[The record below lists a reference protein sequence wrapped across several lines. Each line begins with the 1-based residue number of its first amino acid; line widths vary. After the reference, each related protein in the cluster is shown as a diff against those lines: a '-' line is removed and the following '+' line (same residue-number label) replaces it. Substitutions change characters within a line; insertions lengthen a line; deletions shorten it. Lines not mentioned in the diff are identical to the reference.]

1 MKNAVLRAKIQRT
14 IVIDPDS
21 GFRQIWDVTQV
32 VSHRKESYFRA
43 HPLFPSESS
52 MQSEAVCGK
61 RLSRQWRTQVVLLVY
76 LSMATPYQI
85 GFDVSEPQ
93 LWGVMFWFTLAMDM
107 YFIVGEKIPI
117 ETK

>member
-1 MKNAVLRAKIQRT
+1 VRT
-14 IVIDPDS
+14 LC
-21 GFRQIWDVTQV
+21 FLQN
-32 VSHRKESYFRA
+32 
-43 HPLFPSESS
+43 PLCKVKRS
-52 MQSEAVCGK
+52 AGK

-107 YFIVGEKIPI
+107 YFIVGKKHIN
-117 ETK
+117 